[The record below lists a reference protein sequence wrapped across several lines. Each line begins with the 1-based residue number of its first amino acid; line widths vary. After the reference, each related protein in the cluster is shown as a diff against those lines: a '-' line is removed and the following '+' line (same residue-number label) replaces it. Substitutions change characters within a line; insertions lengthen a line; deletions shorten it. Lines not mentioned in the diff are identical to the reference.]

1 MRTVAM
7 LANEAADAV
16 NQGVCSESAADS
28 AMRLG
33 VNYPQGPLAWADA
46 VGVATIRDVLANL
59 GASYGEDRYRISPLI
74 QRAVFAGRK
83 IHD

>member
-16 NQGVCSESAADS
+16 NQGVCTESGADQ

-33 VNYPQGPLAWADA
+33 VNYPQGPLAWADR
-46 VGVATIRDVLANL
+46 VGVAAIRDVLANL
-59 GASYGEDRYRISPLI
+59 GASYGEDRYRVSPLI
-74 QRAVFAGRK
+74 RRAVFAGRN
-83 IHD
+83 IHG